1 MTAAAGPAPGPA
13 TDTVEST
20 AALPATKPRGMF
32 RRGLEVFLENKLA
45 IVGVVLLVLIF
56 GFCFLGPLF
65 YHTDQVHVNLANEN
79 LAPGPGHPLGTDQ
92 NGYDI
97 LGRLM
102 AGGQISLEVG
112 LAAAL
117 LATVVGTL
125 WGAIAGYF
133 GGVTDSIMM
142 RIVDALLAIPTLFLA
157 LVVVAIWPPTETE
170 LILVIALTS
179 WLTTSRLIRGEALSL
194 RVRDYVQAMRVMGG
208 GSARAVFRHIAP
220 NAIGTIIVN
229 ATFQVADAI
238 LLIVALSYLGLGIRP
253 PQTDWGG
260 MLSAGLNSVYD
271 GYWWQIF
278 PAGIAI
284 ILVVIA
290 INFIGDALRDA
301 FEVRLQ
307 QRLSSLLGGV
317 FLLAPLLSID
327 DLRTE
332 IRLRHGVVHAID
344 GVSLTVNPGECLGIV
359 GESGSGKTMTALSI
373 MRLLPGG
380 GSVVGGTISV
390 DGVDVTSLSESGMED
405 VRGNLI
411 GMIFQ
416 DPLTSLNPTMAIGE
430 QIAESVRLHRGASKA
445 AALSRAVEVLGLVG
459 MPKPAER
466 ISNYPHQLSGG
477 MRQRVMIAMALACE
491 PKLLIADEP
500 TTALD
505 VTIQKQIL
513 ELIDSLRQRLSMAV
527 ILVTHDLGV
536 IAGRADRVAVMYAG
550 RIVESAPTPVL
561 FARPRHPYTEALFE
575 ALPEKAADGS
585 SIKRLYNIPGQPPDL
600 TSPPPGC
607 KFAPRCRYA
616 QDSCRASE
624 PALTDAGGAHL
635 FRCFFPVGSAQEAR
649 DPGTPFVSVPPERPE
664 VPGTPAAELAAS
676 GVAAGSASAA
686 AAAGLAA
693 GSAAGGAAAEE
704 AAGGPAVASADGALL
719 SVSHLVKNFTVTAGA
734 VLQRKVGQVSAV
746 ADVSFGIP
754 AGSTFGLVGESG
766 CGKTTVGRLIVGLE
780 KPSGGSIV
788 LGGRDLASLSKRQR
802 RRQARAVQLMFQ
814 DSYASM
820 DPRMRVGTILRE
832 PLVIQRDG
840 SRASQARRVNA
851 MLDEV
856 GLPAVAA
863 ERYPHEFSGGQR
875 QRLGLARALMLR
887 PSMIVADE
895 PVSALDVSIQ
905 AQILNLMLD
914 LQRDYGLT
922 YLFISHDLS
931 VVRYMSDTIGVMY
944 LGKLVEV
951 GPAADVYAAP
961 VHPYTRGL
969 IDTVPVADPTLE
981 RAKEHQGVQGE
992 LPSAVAPPSGCRFRT
1007 RCPRAQDRCAA
1018 EEPPLRP
1025 FTAEGHLAACH
1036 FPLREPDED
1045 R

>member
-1 MTAAAGPAPGPA
+1 
-13 TDTVEST
+13 
-20 AALPATKPRGMF
+20 
-32 RRGLEVFLENKLA
+32 
-45 IVGVVLLVLIF
+45 
-56 GFCFLGPLF
+56 
-65 YHTDQVHVNLANEN
+65 
-79 LAPGPGHPLGTDQ
+79 
-92 NGYDI
+92 
-97 LGRLM
+97 
-102 AGGQISLEVG
+102 
-112 LAAAL
+112 
-117 LATVVGTL
+117 
-125 WGAIAGYF
+125 
-133 GGVTDSIMM
+133 
-142 RIVDALLAIPTLFLA
+142 
-157 LVVVAIWPPTETE
+157 
-170 LILVIALTS
+170 
-179 WLTTSRLIRGEALSL
+179 
-194 RVRDYVQAMRVMGG
+194 
-208 GSARAVFRHIAP
+208 
-220 NAIGTIIVN
+220 
-229 ATFQVADAI
+229 
-238 LLIVALSYLGLGIRP
+238 
-253 PQTDWGG
+253 
-260 MLSAGLNSVYD
+260 
-271 GYWWQIF
+271 
-278 PAGIAI
+278 
-284 ILVVIA
+284 
-290 INFIGDALRDA
+290 
-301 FEVRLQ
+301 
-307 QRLSSLLGGV
+307 
-317 FLLAPLLSID
+317 
-327 DLRTE
+327 
-332 IRLRHGVVHAID
+332 
-344 GVSLTVNPGECLGIV
+344 
-359 GESGSGKTMTALSI
+359 
-373 MRLLPGG
+373 
-380 GSVVGGTISV
+380 
-390 DGVDVTSLSESGMED
+390 

-445 AALSRAVEVLGLVG
+445 AALNRAVEVLGLVG

-600 TSPPPGC
+600 TFPPPGC

-624 PALTDAGGAHL
+624 PALTDAGGAHF
-635 FRCFFPVGSAQEAR
+635 FRCFFPVGSAQEAS

-664 VPGTPAAELAAS
+664 VPGTPA
-676 GVAAGSASAA
+676 
-686 AAAGLAA
+686 

-704 AAGGPAVASADGALL
+704 AAGGLAVASADGALL
-719 SVSHLVKNFTVTAGA
+719 SVSRLVKNFTVTAGA

-788 LGGRDLASLSKRQR
+788 LGGRDLASLSRRQR

-840 SRASQARRVNA
+840 SRASQAKRVNA

-1007 RCPRAQDRCAA
+1007 RCPRARDLCAA

-1036 FPLREPDED
+1036 FPLREPDPGA
-1045 R
+1045 

>member
-1 MTAAAGPAPGPA
+1 
-13 TDTVEST
+13 
-20 AALPATKPRGMF
+20 
-32 RRGLEVFLENKLA
+32 
-45 IVGVVLLVLIF
+45 
-56 GFCFLGPLF
+56 
-65 YHTDQVHVNLANEN
+65 
-79 LAPGPGHPLGTDQ
+79 
-92 NGYDI
+92 
-97 LGRLM
+97 
-102 AGGQISLEVG
+102 
-112 LAAAL
+112 
-117 LATVVGTL
+117 
-125 WGAIAGYF
+125 
-133 GGVTDSIMM
+133 
-142 RIVDALLAIPTLFLA
+142 
-157 LVVVAIWPPTETE
+157 
-170 LILVIALTS
+170 
-179 WLTTSRLIRGEALSL
+179 
-194 RVRDYVQAMRVMGG
+194 
-208 GSARAVFRHIAP
+208 
-220 NAIGTIIVN
+220 
-229 ATFQVADAI
+229 
-238 LLIVALSYLGLGIRP
+238 
-253 PQTDWGG
+253 
-260 MLSAGLNSVYD
+260 
-271 GYWWQIF
+271 
-278 PAGIAI
+278 
-284 ILVVIA
+284 
-290 INFIGDALRDA
+290 
-301 FEVRLQ
+301 
-307 QRLSSLLGGV
+307 
-317 FLLAPLLSID
+317 
-327 DLRTE
+327 
-332 IRLRHGVVHAID
+332 
-344 GVSLTVNPGECLGIV
+344 
-359 GESGSGKTMTALSI
+359 
-373 MRLLPGG
+373 
-380 GSVVGGTISV
+380 
-390 DGVDVTSLSESGMED
+390 MED

-416 DPLTSLNPTMAIGE
+416 DPLTSLNPTMTIGD

-550 RIVESAPTPVL
+550 RIVENAPTPVL
-561 FARPRHPYTEALFE
+561 FASPRHPYTEALFE

-585 SIKRLYNIPGQPPDL
+585 TIKRLYNIPGQPPDL
-600 TSPPPGC
+600 TAPPAGC

-624 PALTDAGGAHL
+624 PGLTDAGGAHL

-649 DPGTPFVSVPPERPE
+649 DPETPFVSVPPERPE

-676 GVAAGSASAA
+676 GAVAGGVAAVAG
-686 AAAGLAA
+686 AAAGAA
-693 GSAAGGAAAEE
+693 GRGDGLGRGHRRGGGRGGRGGDGGRARRAGAN
-704 AAGGPAVASADGALL
+704 GALL

-746 ADVSFGIP
+746 ADVSFAIP

-780 KPSGGSIV
+780 KPSTGSIV
-788 LGGRDLASLSKRQR
+788 LDGRDLASLSGRER
-802 RRQARAVQLMFQ
+802 RRQARTVQLMFQ

-840 SRASQARRVNA
+840 SRASQATRVKA

-914 LQRDYGLT
+914 LQREHGLT

-931 VVRYMSDTIGVMY
+931 VVRYMSDMIGVMY

-981 RAKEHQGVQGE
+981 RAKEHQGVRGE

-1007 RCPRAQDRCAA
+1007 RCPRAQDLCAA

-1036 FPLREPDED
+1036 FPLREPED
-1045 R
+1045 AVR

>member
-1 MTAAAGPAPGPA
+1 
-13 TDTVEST
+13 
-20 AALPATKPRGMF
+20 
-32 RRGLEVFLENKLA
+32 
-45 IVGVVLLVLIF
+45 
-56 GFCFLGPLF
+56 
-65 YHTDQVHVNLANEN
+65 
-79 LAPGPGHPLGTDQ
+79 
-92 NGYDI
+92 
-97 LGRLM
+97 
-102 AGGQISLEVG
+102 
-112 LAAAL
+112 
-117 LATVVGTL
+117 
-125 WGAIAGYF
+125 
-133 GGVTDSIMM
+133 
-142 RIVDALLAIPTLFLA
+142 VD
-157 LVVVAIWPPTETE
+157 
-170 LILVIALTS
+170 
-179 WLTTSRLIRGEALSL
+179 
-194 RVRDYVQAMRVMGG
+194 
-208 GSARAVFRHIAP
+208 
-220 NAIGTIIVN
+220 
-229 ATFQVADAI
+229 
-238 LLIVALSYLGLGIRP
+238 
-253 PQTDWGG
+253 
-260 MLSAGLNSVYD
+260 
-271 GYWWQIF
+271 
-278 PAGIAI
+278 
-284 ILVVIA
+284 
-290 INFIGDALRDA
+290 
-301 FEVRLQ
+301 
-307 QRLSSLLGGV
+307 
-317 FLLAPLLSID
+317 
-327 DLRTE
+327 
-332 IRLRHGVVHAID
+332 
-344 GVSLTVNPGECLGIV
+344 PGECLGIV

-373 MRLLPGG
+373 MRLLPAG
-380 GSVVGGTISV
+380 GSVVGGNIVV
-390 DGVDVTSLSESGMED
+390 DGKDIATLSESGMED

-416 DPLTSLNPTMAIGE
+416 DPLTSLNPTMTIGD
-430 QIAESVRLHRGASKA
+430 QIAESVRLHRGASREEA
-445 AALSRAVEVLGLVG
+445 EARAVEVLGLVG
-459 MPKPAER
+459 MPRPAER
-466 ISNYPHQLSGG
+466 VGNYPHQLSGG

-550 RIVESAPTPVL
+550 RIVETAATSVL
-561 FARPRHPYTEALFE
+561 FSRPRHPYTEALFE

-585 SIKRLYNIPGQPPDL
+585 TIKRLYNIPGQPPDL
-600 TSPPPGC
+600 TAPPRGC

-624 PALTDAGGAHL
+624 PELTDAGAGHL
-635 FRCFFPVGSAQEAR
+635 YRCFFPVGSVQEVR
-649 DPGTPFVSVPPERPE
+649 DPETPFVSVPPERPE
-664 VPGTPAAELAAS
+664 VPATPATELAAPTV
-676 GVAAGSASAA
+676 VAAPAADAASASGAVAA
-686 AAAGLAA
+686 EATAGGLAV
-693 GSAAGGAAAEE
+693 AA
-704 AAGGPAVASADGALL
+704 ADGALL

-734 VLQRKVGQVSAV
+734 VLQRKVGEVSAV
-746 ADVSFGIP
+746 ADVSFAIP

-780 KPSGGSIV
+780 KPTAGSIV
-788 LGGRDLASLSKRQR
+788 LGGRDLASLPRRER

-832 PLVIQRDG
+832 PLVIQREG
-840 SRASQARRVNA
+840 SRAAQAERVGT
-851 MLDEV
+851 MLHEV
-856 GLPAVAA
+856 GLPAAAA

-969 IDTVPVADPTLE
+969 IDTVPVADPSLE
-981 RAKEHQGVQGE
+981 RAKEHAGVRGE

-1007 RCPRAQDRCAA
+1007 RCPRAQDLCAA
-1018 EEPPLRP
+1018 EEPPLRL
-1025 FTAEGHLAACH
+1025 FTAEGHRAACH
-1036 FPLREPDED
+1036 FPLREPDAGA
-1045 R
+1045 